1 VIWLLRVLAWVGLPS
16 WVAPLLIAG
25 AVAGALGGAYIKG
38 RMDSAASCRERE
50 LLAVVASMERDKR
63 IAELADRYSKKAIQ
77 KLEEEARKDNEEIAK
92 YAEELKRRPD
102 RCDLTPLDVDRMFNT
117 KGW

>member
-1 VIWLLRVLAWVGLPS
+1 MWLLRVLAWVGLPS

-25 AVAGALGGAYIKG
+25 AVVGALGGAYIKG

-63 IAELADRYSKKAIQ
+63 IAELADQEAKKVIH

-92 YAEELKRRPD
+92 YAEELRGRPD
-102 RCDLTPLDVDRMFNT
+102 KCSLTPSDVNRVYNT
-117 KGW
+117 RRH